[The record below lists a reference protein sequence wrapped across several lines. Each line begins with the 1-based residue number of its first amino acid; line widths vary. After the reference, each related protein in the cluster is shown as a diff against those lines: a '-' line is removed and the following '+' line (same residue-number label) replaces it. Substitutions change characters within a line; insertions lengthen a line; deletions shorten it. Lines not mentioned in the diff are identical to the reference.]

1 MSNPLNLGT
10 KIMIDSIR
18 EELESMLSGNVLNE
32 SIVSVDNPI
41 EFENDIGKFKYEGN
55 GRLLVQ
61 PKKGVEYLVLNV
73 DILPTGEAN

>member
-18 EELESMLSGNVLNE
+18 EELESMLSGNLLNE

-41 EFENDIGKFKYEGN
+41 KFENDIGKFKYEGN

>member
-18 EELESMLSGNVLNE
+18 EELESMLSGNSLNE

>member
-10 KIMIDSIR
+10 KLMIDSIR
-18 EELESMLSGNVLNE
+18 EELESMLSGNSLNE

>member
-10 KIMIDSIR
+10 KLMIDSIR
-18 EELESMLSGNVLNE
+18 EELESMLSGNSLNE
-32 SIVSVDNPI
+32 STVSVDNPI

>member
-18 EELESMLSGNVLNE
+18 EELGSMLSGNSFTE
-32 SIVSVDNPI
+32 SIVSPDNPI

-73 DILPTGEAN
+73 EILPTSETH

>member
-18 EELESMLSGNVLNE
+18 EELESMLSGNLLNE

>member
-1 MSNPLNLGT
+1 
-10 KIMIDSIR
+10 MIDSIR